1 MSDPPTPAAFYASA
15 RGVVARDLVR
25 DRLLRAWPSAAGM
38 AVLGLGYPSPYLDAW
53 PTARVTL
60 AAGPD
65 LPTRH
70 EPTQPL
76 HTQPW
81 PAGARNRA
89 AVVEDDALP
98 FADLTFD
105 RILLVHALET
115 TESARRLLR
124 EVWRVLRDDG
134 QVLVVAPNRVGVW
147 AHTDSTPF
155 GQGQPY
161 SQGQIGRLLTA
172 GLFRVIWRDG
182 ALFVPPVAC
191 VAPVVR
197 MWERV
202 GRRVLPSGVTI
213 TGASKNL
220 YAGLPLHPVRR
231 RVVVLAGARS

>member
-1 MSDPPTPAAFYASA
+1 MSDPPTQAAFYASR
-15 RGVVARDLVR
+15 RGTVARDLVR
-25 DRLLRAWPSAAGM
+25 DRLLRAWPGVGGM
-38 AVLGLGYPSPYLDAW
+38 AILGLGFATPYLGAW
-53 PTARVTL
+53 PAARVTL

-65 LPTRH
+65 LPGAA
-70 EPTQPL
+70 
-76 HTQPW
+76 W

-89 AVVEDDALP
+89 AIVEDDALP

-134 QVLVVAPNRVGVW
+134 QVLVVTPNRRGMW
-147 AHTDSTPF
+147 AHTDGTPF

-161 SQGQIGRLLTA
+161 SRGQIGRLLA
-172 GLFRVIWRDG
+172 ASLFQVMWRDD

-191 VAPVVR
+191 VQPWAG
-197 MWERV
+197 MWERA
-202 GRRVLPSGVTI
+202 GRHVLPGGVTI

-220 YAGLPLHPVRR
+220 YAGLPLHRVRRR
-231 RVVVLAGARS
+231 RVVVLSGARS

>member
-15 RGVVARDLVR
+15 RGAVARDLVR
-25 DRLLRAWPSAAGM
+25 DRLLRAWPGAAGM
-38 AVLGLGYPSPYLDAW
+38 AVLGLGYPAPYLGAW
-53 PTARVTL
+53 PNARVTL
-60 AAGPD
+60 AAGAATDSPA
-65 LPTRH
+65 
-70 EPTQPL
+70 
-76 HTQPW
+76 QPW

-105 RILLVHALET
+105 RILLVHALEI
-115 TESARRLLR
+115 TESAGRLLR

-134 QVLVVAPNRVGVW
+134 QVLVVAPNRVGLW

-172 GLFRVIWRDG
+172 GLFQVTWRDG
-182 ALFVPPVAC
+182 ALFVPPMGC
-191 VAPVVR
+191 VPGFAR
-197 MWERV
+197 TWERL
-202 GRRVLPSGVTI
+202 GRSVLPSGVTI